1 MALGVPT
8 VAPVGVLSEPIWL
21 EKRPIIVVGD
31 PSPESML
38 LAVERALADP
48 LALAEAGRKAQQFY
62 EQYLDVKHTVAAL
75 RGEAPSNDR
84 RAFDFG

>member
-8 VAPVGVLSEPIWL
+8 VAPVGALSEPFWL
-21 EKRPIIVVGD
+21 ERQPIIVVAD
-31 PSPESML
+31 PSPGSIRS
-38 LAVERALADP
+38 AVERALADP
-48 LALAEAGRKAQQFY
+48 LSLADAGRTARQFY
-62 EQYLDVKHTVAAL
+62 DQNLDVKHTVAAL